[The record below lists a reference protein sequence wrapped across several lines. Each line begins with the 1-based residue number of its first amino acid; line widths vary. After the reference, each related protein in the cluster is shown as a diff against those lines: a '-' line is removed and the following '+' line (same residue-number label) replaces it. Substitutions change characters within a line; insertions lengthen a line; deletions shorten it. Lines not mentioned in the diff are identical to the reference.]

1 VPLFRKDKR
10 EPEAAPGDALVVEQL
25 RAAGVDL
32 KAPLEVRHYL
42 YFQTE
47 GGARRHALEFGDS
60 AQWQVDIRRAE
71 QGPEWLFLLTHR
83 AVIDVAAIQRL
94 RTSLTEIA
102 ARNGG
107 RYDRWEA
114 GMPS

>member
-1 VPLFRKDKR
+1 VPLFRKGKS
-10 EPEAAPGDALVVEQL
+10 EPPPTSGDAQVLEQL
-25 RAAGVDL
+25 RTAGVDL

-60 AQWQVDIRRAE
+60 AQWQVEIRRAAE
-71 QGPEWLFLLTHR
+71 GPEWLFLLTHR
-83 AVIDVAAIQRL
+83 AVIDLAAIQRL

-107 RYDRWEA
+107 RYDGWEA
-114 GMPS
+114 GVPS